1 VTDWP
6 TISSLATA
14 GGTLVL
20 GVATFASV
28 RSGNRAARTA
38 ERALQVGLRPVL
50 MPSRFEDPP
59 EKMRWLEGRWAT
71 VPGGRGYVDSV
82 DGTVFLAMSLR
93 NVGSGIAVLQSWL
106 VAAGRPERDA
116 DRPDPELFRRQ
127 SRDLYIPPG
136 GTGFW
141 QGGLRAQDDETY
153 QAIHDAIT
161 GREMLTITLLYTDH
175 EGGQRAMGQFLL
187 SPRDESPE
195 WVNSVIRHWNLD
207 RADPR

>member
-1 VTDWP
+1 MADWP

-116 DRPDPELFRRQ
+116 DRPDPERFRRQ

-161 GREMLTITLLYTDH
+161 GGEMLTITLLYTDH

-187 SPRDESPE
+187 TPRDESPE

>member
-1 VTDWP
+1 VARGSLGDGPRWP
-6 TISSLATA
+6 
-14 GGTLVL
+14 
-20 GVATFASV
+20 
-28 RSGNRAARTA
+28 
-38 ERALQVGLRPVL
+38 
-50 MPSRFEDPP
+50 
-59 EKMRWLEGRWAT
+59 
-71 VPGGRGYVDSV
+71 GYVHSV

-106 VAAGRPERDA
+106 VTAGRPARDA
-116 DRPDPELFRRQ
+116 DRPDPERFRLQ

-161 GREMLTITLLYTDH
+161 GGEMLTITLLYTDH

-187 SPRDESPE
+187 TPRDESPE

>member
-1 VTDWP
+1 MADWP

-28 RSGNRAARTA
+28 RSANRAARTA

-71 VPGGRGYVDSV
+71 VPGGRGHVETA
-82 DGTVFLAMSLR
+82 DGTIFLAMSLR
-93 NVGSGIAVLQSWL
+93 NVGSGIGVLQSWL

-116 DRPDPELFRRQ
+116 DRPDPDRFRRQ

-141 QGGLRAQDDETY
+141 QGGLRAQDDEAY
-153 QAIHDAIT
+153 QAIHDAIAD
-161 GREMLTITLLYTDH
+161 GEMLTITVLYTDH

-187 SPRDESPE
+187 TRRDESPE
-195 WVNSVIRHWNLD
+195 WLNSVIRHWNLD